1 MRISITKK
9 DRTIT
14 IESED
19 YSLEHLLDEFI
30 SCLLVLDYDSV
41 EINNEF
47 IKIAEILKNR
57 K

>member
-14 IESED
+14 IERED